1 MTPVL
6 LGWPPG
12 PRLRLDHRRFAY
24 AGKFVMSATGKAVL
38 LEDHPNGDERG
49 ASGGEDGE
57 RSEREDG
64 EGREPN
70 TLDDALLDEV
80 DRERLARAA
89 EGTDWSLAAAVA
101 GAVAFSE
108 DRTDP
113 DTLWVRYVTVRA
125 DRQREGLGPGLL
137 AFLLDRAAD
146 RGYDRVRIGVN
157 NAFSYEA
164 AYRAG
169 FGWTGEETGLAELVC
184 EWPAPEGRS
193 AARYRAGLDRFRD
206 SDRERSEAERSF
218 LADGEDAEPPAVV
231 HRLTTRD

>member
-38 LEDHPNGDERG
+38 LEYPPDGDDAESSKREVEW
-49 ASGGEDGE
+49 SG
-57 RSEREDG
+57 REDV
-64 EGREPN
+64 EGREPKP
-70 TLDDALLDEV
+70 LDDALLDEA
-80 DRERLARAA
+80 DRERLARVA
-89 EGTDWSLAAAVA
+89 EGGDWSLAAAVA

-125 DRQREGLGPGLL
+125 DRQGEGLGPGLL

-206 SDRERSEAERSF
+206 SDRQRSEAERSF
-218 LADGEDAEPPAVV
+218 LADREDAEPPPVAE
-231 HRLTTRD
+231 

>member
-1 MTPVL
+1 MRPVV
-6 LGWPPG
+6 LGWPPDG

-38 LEDHPNGDERG
+38 LDPDG
-49 ASGGEDGE
+49 ADADS
-57 RSEREDG
+57 
-64 EGREPN
+64 
-70 TLDDALLDEV
+70 LADALLDEV
-80 DRERLARAA
+80 DRERLARTAGEA
-89 EGTDWSLAAAVA
+89 GWSLDAAVL

-113 DTLWVRYVTVRA
+113 ATLRVRYVTVRA
-125 DRQREGLGPGLL
+125 DRQGERLGPKLL
-137 AFLLDRAAD
+137 VFLRDRATE

-184 EWPAPEGRS
+184 EWPAPAGRS
-193 AARYRAGLDRFRD
+193 AERYRAGLDRFRQP
-206 SDRERSEAERSF
+206 DREPSEAERSF
-218 LADGEDAEPPAVV
+218 LATREGTAPPAVIP
-231 HRLTTRD
+231 R

>member
-38 LEDHPNGDERG
+38 LEDPADVNEEWSER
-49 ASGGEDGE
+49 E

-70 TLDDALLDEV
+70 TLDGVLLDES
-80 DRERLARAA
+80 DRERLAGAA
-89 EGTDWSLAAAVA
+89 EGGDWSLAAAVA

-113 DTLWVRYVTVRA
+113 DTLWVRYVTVRT
-125 DRQREGLGPGLL
+125 DRQGEGLGPELL
-137 AFLLDRAAD
+137 AFLLDRVED
-146 RGYDRVRIGVN
+146 RGYDRVRIGAN

-184 EWPAPEGRS
+184 EWPAPGERS
-193 AARYRAGLDRFRD
+193 AARYRAGLDRFRE
-206 SDRERSEAERSF
+206 SDREWSEAERSF
-218 LADGEDAEPPAVV
+218 LAAREDAEPPRVV
-231 HRLTTRD
+231 DRPTSNES

>member
-1 MTPVL
+1 MTPVPVA

-24 AGKFVMSATGKAVL
+24 AGKFVMSSTGKAVL
-38 LEDHPNGDERG
+38 LDPEDRPPEGETG
-49 ASGGEDGE
+49 ADVLA
-57 RSEREDG
+57 DVL
-64 EGREPN
+64 
-70 TLDDALLDEV
+70 LDDP

-89 EGTDWSLAAAVA
+89 EEEGWSLEAPVV

-113 DTLWVRYVTVRA
+113 PVLRIRYVTVRG
-125 DRQREGLGPGLL
+125 DRQGEGLGPQLL
-137 AFLLDRAAD
+137 GFLCARAD
-146 RGYDRVRIGVN
+146 ERGYDRVRIGVN
-157 NAFSYEA
+157 NPFSYEA

-193 AARYRAGLDRFRD
+193 VERYRTGLDRYRD
-206 SDRERSEAERSF
+206 PEREPGEAERSF
-218 LADGEDAEPPAVV
+218 LGSREGATPPPVGTNGTV
-231 HRLTTRD
+231 HN